1 MKMRTIKLNPSFVME
16 ALEGKASKFPTNLPS
31 DIELLALQYD
41 LFSNQVSAVVRS
53 DSFEDV
59 SESYPIPEFNL
70 VYTESPK
77 PVSEPK
83 NVRELK
89 LESKPV
95 EKAQV
100 RTNQNTFGVEKEFSA
115 EQRELLSFTVDGDYV
130 VIKPIQ
136 YLKAEW
142 DEINDV
148 VRSIGGKWVKGD
160 IISFWVVPLQR

>member
-1 MKMRTIKLNPSFVME
+1 MKLRIIKLNASFVMD
-16 ALEGKASKFPTNLPS
+16 ALKGKASSFPANLPS
-31 DIELLALQYD
+31 DTELLALQYD
-41 LFSNQVSAVVRS
+41 LFSKQVSAVVRS
-53 DSFEDV
+53 ESFEDA

-70 VYTESPK
+70 AYAESPK
-77 PVSEPK
+77 SASESK
-83 NVRELK
+83 NARELK
-89 LESKPV
+89 LESKPI

-100 RTNQNTFGVEKEFSA
+100 RTSQNTFGVEKEFSA
-115 EQRELLSFTVDGDYV
+115 EQRELLSFTIDGDYV

-160 IISFWVVPLQR
+160 IISFWAVPLQR